1 MRPWRSGAAGLGV
14 ALLLAGCASRH
25 APDAVYRSSKG
36 YRVTLPGQDWR
47 VVDDGRADLELRHRQ
62 GSAGMLVNATC
73 DARRAGRSL
82 EALRR
87 EILAGFSHRE
97 VQERAAV
104 PVAGRPAEHLVVDG
118 QASPAGGRVRVELVV
133 VQGERCVY
141 DLVYA
146 APPED
151 FARWRGDFQR
161 AVETFA
167 LE

>member
-1 MRPWRSGAAGLGV
+1 MRPWRAGAAGIGV
-14 ALLLAGCASRH
+14 ALVLAGCAGRQ

-36 YRVTLPGQDWR
+36 YRVGLPDHEWR
-47 VVDDGRADLELRHRQ
+47 VVDDGRADLELRHRD

-87 EILAGFSHRE
+87 EILAGFSDRE
-97 VQERAAV
+97 VQEHAVV
-104 PVAGRPAEHLVVDG
+104 PVAGRPAEHMVVDG
-118 QASPAGGRVRVELVV
+118 QASPAGARLRVELVV
-133 VQGERCVY
+133 VQDDRCVY

-146 APPED
+146 APPGD

-161 AVETFA
+161 VVETFT